1 LGDKTSALESREER
15 RWFNITGELLRGAKA
30 WEKKLKKENTA
41 RSAEKT
47 QVEQERSR

>member
-41 RSAEKT
+41 RSAEKIKI
-47 QVEQERSR
+47 EHKIGR